1 MRRSA
6 SRSLL
11 LISAAATALLA
22 VPSLAAAEDAAA
34 VTADPNQVEQVVVTA
49 RVERGGLLE
58 KQASSASTA
67 IISAEEIDAR
77 PVSNVVDAVSILPG
91 VSVFADNGRGQAATG
106 EPEYVT
112 INGMASNYNAY
123 QLNGVRVPAADP
135 GTRALS
141 LKLLPPFG
149 LQSVQ
154 VIKTPDASY
163 DGDSIG
169 GVLNVRTPS
178 AFDFAGSLSKITVQG
193 QLNQLASDQGFDG
206 DGGAVQA
213 EFARRFLGG
222 RIGVYGTVFY
232 KKSGSISEAGEASGY
247 KATYFRD
254 AAKALNQVSDL
265 SPQSYKWDLQH
276 NSIATTGAAF
286 GFDYHGTNTR
296 LYVRA
301 TAVSYD
307 DKSED
312 SQVNIRPAGGG
323 YYLPDSTGA
332 YVPSTDPSARLTLT
346 NAFQGHY
353 FQLRDQ
359 VDSLYT
365 IQAGGDTDLG
375 DLHLSYEA
383 SLGHSD
389 LTQPNYVEGSL
400 YGMPSAGGAYQMSI
414 SPNGY
419 TPVVNFGAVAGSSLN
434 AATTA
439 AYVLD
444 QRNNAVWKYQGTD
457 SGSRAN
463 QYGVKLDADY
473 KVNQTFLKTIHGGV
487 NFSFSDRNVWNHYFV
502 HDNNNDYVLTPAGVA
517 ANFNNPQGPTVNNL
531 PGQNVSSF
539 LGYPGSAAL
548 NQFRSFS
555 RGSFIDGITK
565 HKYQNVYC
573 TPDLVNGRECPGAYT
588 INDYNAGAASNTE
601 DVYAGYVSA
610 DVNFGKLTVYPGLRV
625 EETNFDGKA
634 WSPTTQSYVK
644 VAHDYTEVLP
654 NLAAVYRSDN
664 GLVVRGSV
672 RRGFSRP
679 AFGALL
685 SNPAFSVN
693 TVAGETIATYSQGN
707 PNLKPTESVNYDAS
721 VEYYG
726 RKDSV
731 FEVAVYSKTL
741 TNYIFTQTV
750 TGGGADHVTTGSV
763 TGVTLPPGFTVP
775 AGATLIFNEPQN
787 GKGGSIQ
794 GLTLNAQQRLTFLDG
809 LAKGLGY
816 RANVT
821 VQHSTTDVGG
831 PMPQSPKLIY
841 NLELTYDLNNIK
853 ADLAYQ
859 YTGIQLVNSG
869 NGNDGNIPQYLQ
881 PTKFLNFSLGYKWNK
896 FNITFQ
902 AKNITDAPNF
912 WKTVGT
918 SKRYLGVQDG
928 GGNGSYIQFGRT
940 FNLIASY
947 AF

>member
-1 MRRSA
+1 
-6 SRSLL
+6 L
-11 LISAAATALLA
+11 LISAAAAALLWA
-22 VPSLAAAEDAAA
+22 PTFAAA
-34 VTADPNQVEQVVVTA
+34 ADGATETSPVEQLVVTA
-49 RVERGGLLE
+49 RVKRGGILE
-58 KQASSASTA
+58 KIASSASTA

-106 EPEYVT
+106 EPEFVT

-154 VIKTPDASY
+154 VNKTPDASN

-178 AFDFAGSLSKITVQG
+178 AFDFAGSLTKLTVQG
-193 QLNQLASDQGFDG
+193 TLNQLASDQGFNG
-206 DGGAVQA
+206 NGGAIQA
-213 EFARRFLGG
+213 EFARRYLGG
-222 RIGVYGTVFY
+222 RLGVYATVFS
-232 KKSGSISEAGEASGY
+232 KKSESISQAGEASGY
-247 KATYFRD
+247 AATYFRD
-254 AAKALNQVSDL
+254 YAKPLNQVSDL
-265 SPQSYKWDLQH
+265 SPKSYKWDLQH
-276 NSIATTGAAF
+276 NSIATTGAAL
-286 GFDYHGTNTR
+286 GLDYHGNTTR

-301 TAVSYD
+301 TAVSYN

-323 YYLPDSTGA
+323 YYLRDANSA
-332 YVPSTDPSARLTLT
+332 FIQSYDPSARLTLT

-365 IQAGGDTDLG
+365 VQAGGDTDL
-375 DLHLSYEA
+375 DKLHLSYVA
-383 SLGHSD
+383 SLGHSE
-389 LTQPNYVEGSL
+389 LTQPDYVEGSL

-419 TPVVNFGAVAGSSLN
+419 TPIVTFGAVAGSSLN

-463 QYGVKLDADY
+463 QYGLKLDANY
-473 KVNQTFLKTIHGGV
+473 KLNQGLLTVIRGGV
-487 NFSFSDRNVWNHYFV
+487 NVSLSDREVWNHYFV
-502 HDNNNDYVLTPAGVA
+502 HDNNNDYVLTPGGMA
-517 ANFNNPQGPTVNNL
+517 ANYNNPQGPTTNNL
-531 PGQNVSSF
+531 PGQNVPSF
-539 LGYPGSAAL
+539 LGYPGSAAI
-548 NQFRSFS
+548 NQFRSFN
-555 RGSFIDGITK
+555 RGSFIDGIKK

-573 TPDLVNGRECPGAYT
+573 IPDLINDRECPGTYT
-588 INDYNAGAASNTE
+588 INDYNAGAASNNE

-610 DVNFGKLTVYPGLRV
+610 DLDFGKVTVYPGLRV
-625 EETNFDGKA
+625 EETKFDGKA
-634 WSPTTQSYVK
+634 WSPTIHGFVK
-644 VAHDYTEVLP
+644 VAHNYTEYLP
-654 NLAAVYRSDN
+654 NLAAVYRSGD
-664 GLVVRGSV
+664 GLVVRGAV

-685 SNPAFSVN
+685 SNPQFSVD
-693 TVAGETIATYSQGN
+693 TIAGETIAVYSQGN

-726 RKDSV
+726 IEDSV
-731 FEVAVYSKTL
+731 FEVAAYSKTL

-750 TGGGADHVTTGSV
+750 TGGGPDHVTNGSV
-763 TGVTLPPGFTVP
+763 IGIALPPGFNVP
-775 AGATLIFNEPQN
+775 AGATLIFNAPQN

-794 GLTLNAQQRLTFLDG
+794 GFTLNAQQRLTSLDG
-809 LAKGLGY
+809 LARGLGY

-821 VQHSTTDVGG
+821 VQHSTTDIGG
-831 PMPQSPKLIY
+831 PLPQAPKLIY
-841 NLELTYDLNNIK
+841 NFELTYDLNQFK
-853 ADLAYQ
+853 ADLSYQ
-859 YTGIQLVNSG
+859 YTGLQLVNSG

-881 PTKFLNFSLGYKWNK
+881 PTKFLNLSLGYKLDNL
-896 FNITFQ
+896 NITFQ

-940 FNLIASY
+940 FNIIASY
-947 AF
+947 SF